1 MIISFCYTAHEC
13 STNRANEDI
22 STYLHDVGKEL
33 EHESYTYTHSEKL
46 TLHLGAPDG
55 TILGL
60 LSILGSVVIV
70 THLLRKVLVLVEIAG

>member
-1 MIISFCYTAHEC
+1 MSVPLTEQTRISPHICMMLVRN
-13 STNRANEDI
+13 SNE
-22 STYLHDVGKEL
+22 
-33 EHESYTYTHSEKL
+33 ESYTFTHSEKL